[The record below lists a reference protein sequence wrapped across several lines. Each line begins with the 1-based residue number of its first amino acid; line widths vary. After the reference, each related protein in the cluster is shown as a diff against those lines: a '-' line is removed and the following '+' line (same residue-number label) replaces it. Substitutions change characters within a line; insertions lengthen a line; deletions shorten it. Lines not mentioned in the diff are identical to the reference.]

1 MKQWAIAN
9 PFVRPFLDA
18 ARIADQSAVHG
29 LLNNKGCAGLKPC
42 PLCVN
47 CFNEGL
53 ERTKGILETCPTA
66 AGHLELDVGK
76 YASADEAN
84 LLGPRGLI
92 TRLEAAK
99 LRGLWKLELPMC
111 IAPT

>member
-1 MKQWAIAN
+1 LCAI
-9 PFVRPFLDA
+9 VDA
-18 ARIADQSAVHG
+18 ARIADESAVHG

-47 CFNEGL
+47 VFNLAL
-53 ERTKGILETCPTA
+53 ERTRAIIQTEGTA
-66 AGHLELDVGK
+66 HHLELDTTK
-76 YASADEAN
+76 YVPADEAN

-92 TRLEAAK
+92 TRLELAK
-99 LRGLWKLELPMC
+99 RRGLWKLELPMR